1 MSFNSSRNTAGN
13 YELEQYAHKHYFDL
27 VTTVNGAQGR
37 PPTVHLPGNGLLS
50 GRMGSRDLAVNHAD
64 IESRLFGIGATNL
77 VHPQPKII
85 PELITLQSL
94 NMSDRIP
101 MVLPDPVIL
110 EPNRRIN
117 HRS

>member
-37 PPTVHLPGNGLLS
+37 PPTINLPGNGLLS
-50 GRMGSRDLAVNHAD
+50 GKMGSRDLAVNHAD
-64 IESRLFGIGATNL
+64 IESHLFGIGATNL
-77 VHPQPKII
+77 VNPQPKIM
-85 PELITLQSL
+85 PELITIPSL
-94 NMSDRIP
+94 NISDRVP
-101 MVLPDPVIL
+101 MIVPDTILL

-117 HRS
+117 YRS